1 MHSLQSK
8 KLVNLWAQMYSV
20 HIASRFGLGIM
31 LEAGNVLSYVGN
43 CLNCDIRCR
52 KKGFS
57 DTGVS
62 FWNENHIP

>member
-1 MHSLQSK
+1 MG
-8 KLVNLWAQMYSV
+8 QMYSV